1 MTRRISALFAL
12 CFMAHA
18 PAMLADNAGGDAF
31 APPTYDI
38 QRYEHIWK
46 RSPFI
51 VESVAV
57 ADSPG
62 LASKYSLMGA
72 AIVGDKAVAFL
83 LDKNS
88 ADPNQSRITLS
99 QVHPSQEQLN
109 KSLQLVSVNLSDNP
123 SVTSAV
129 IRQGSDQA
137 TLTIDASVLN
147 TLTGGGSAVG
157 TEAPRPGGLPI
168 PGLPGRPFIP
178 PPPQPSA
185 AAVPAP
191 APSNASPN
199 PPQPTRRII
208 RPAPVQVN

>member
-1 MTRRISALFAL
+1 MIRRIPALFAL

-18 PAMLADNAGGDAF
+18 PAMLADNAGGDTF

-62 LASKYSLMGA
+62 LASKYSLMGVA
-72 AIVGDKAVAFL
+72 TVGDKSVAFL

-88 ADPNQSRITLS
+88 ADPNQSRITLT
-99 QVHPSQEQLN
+99 QDHPSQAQLS
-109 KSLQLVSVNLSDNP
+109 KGLQLVSVNLSNNP
-123 SVTSAV
+123 SATSAI

-147 TLTGGGSAVG
+147 TLTGGGSAAG
-157 TEAPRPGGLPI
+157 AETPRQGGLPI
-168 PGLPGRPFIP
+168 PGIPGRPFIP

-185 AAVPAP
+185 VAIPP
-191 APSNASPN
+191 PSNNASPN

>member
-1 MTRRISALFAL
+1 
-12 CFMAHA
+12 MAHV
-18 PAMLADNAGGDAF
+18 PAMLADNASGDTF

-62 LASKYSLMGA
+62 LASKYSLMGVA
-72 AIVGDKAVAFL
+72 TVGNKSVAFL

-88 ADPNQSRITLS
+88 ADPNQSRITLT
-99 QVHPSQEQLN
+99 QDHPSQEQLS
-109 KSLQLVSVNLSDNP
+109 KGLQLVSVNLSDNP
-123 SVTSAV
+123 SVTSAI

-147 TLTGGGSAVG
+147 ALTGGGSPVG
-157 TEAPRPGGLPI
+157 AETPRQGGLPI
-168 PGLPGRPFIP
+168 PGIPGRAFIP

-185 AAVPAP
+185 VTIPT
-191 APSNASPN
+191 PSTPSSASPTT

>member
-1 MTRRISALFAL
+1 MIRRIPALFAL

-18 PAMLADNAGGDAF
+18 PALLADDVGGETF

-62 LASKYSLMGA
+62 LAAKYSLMGVA
-72 AIVGDKAVAFL
+72 TVGNKSVAFL

-88 ADPNQSRITLS
+88 ADPNQSRITLT
-99 QVHPSQEQLN
+99 QDHPSQEQLS
-109 KSLQLVSVNLSDNP
+109 KGLQLVSVNLSNNP
-123 SVTSAV
+123 SVNSAV

-147 TLTGGGSAVG
+147 TLTGGGSAAG
-157 TEAPRPGGLPI
+157 AETQRPGGLPI
-168 PGLPGRPFIP
+168 PGIPGRPFIP

-185 AAVPAP
+185 VAP
-191 APSNASPN
+191 PPPSSASPN

-208 RPAPVQVN
+208 RPPVQVN

>member
-1 MTRRISALFAL
+1 
-12 CFMAHA
+12 
-18 PAMLADNAGGDAF
+18 MLADNAGGDTF

-62 LASKYSLMGA
+62 LASKYSLMGVA
-72 AIVGDKAVAFL
+72 TVGNKSVAFL

-88 ADPNQSRITLS
+88 ADPNQSRITLT
-99 QVHPSQEQLN
+99 QDHPSQEQLS
-109 KSLQLVSVNLSDNP
+109 KGLQLVSVNLSDNP
-123 SVTSAV
+123 AVTSAI

-157 TEAPRPGGLPI
+157 AESPRPGGLPI
-168 PGLPGRPFIP
+168 PGIPGRAFIP

-185 AAVPAP
+185 VAIPTP
-191 APSNASPN
+191 PTPSSASPTT